1 MKKLNPESF
10 TLRMPTSLRIEL
22 ETIANENEV
31 SLSELVRYSLN
42 KLVEN
47 EQEQCKRANIY
58 A

>member
-1 MKKLNPESF
+1 MKKLSPESF
-10 TLRMPTSLRIEL
+10 TLRMPTSLRKAL
-22 ETIANENEV
+22 ENIANENEV